1 MTANAG
7 YGKGLNMTETE
18 KKNLAMVRLWQ
29 ELFNDADRMA
39 DECYAEDTEARCMG
53 VPIVI
58 KGREGMREGARAA
71 IDASPRRRMR
81 IDHVFPSG
89 DVVVVEAALVDPDRG
104 QDWETPFCAV
114 LTFRDGLIVNDRS
127 YLDLRRWPGI
137 SDVLAD
143 QA

>member
-39 DECYAEDTEARCMG
+39 DECYAEDTPPPGCRIEMA
-53 VPIVI
+53 VP
-58 KGREGMREGARAA
+58 RTGATAK
-71 IDASPRRRMR
+71 
-81 IDHVFPSG
+81 
-89 DVVVVEAALVDPDRG
+89 ERG
-104 QDWETPFCAV
+104 KPC
-114 LTFRDGLIVNDRS
+114 RHCR
-127 YLDLRRWPGI
+127 
-137 SDVLAD
+137 